1 MKEYC
6 MAVKPLSV
14 REMEKQSE
22 DIFESVVVM
31 SKRARQ
37 INQNRF
43 MEQAIKDAE
52 EFDMGVL
59 DELPPEPKE
68 NYEEETKSTTQAID
82 EFVEGD
88 LKWQIVSEEDN

>member
-1 MKEYC
+1 
-6 MAVKPLSV
+6 MAVESISI

-43 MEQAIKDAE
+43 MEKAIKDAE
-52 EFDMGVL
+52 EFELGVL
-59 DELPPEPKE
+59 DEIPAEPNE
-68 NYEEETKSTTQAID
+68 NYEEETKSVTQAME
-82 EFVEGD
+82 EFLNGD
-88 LKWQIVSEEDN
+88 LKWQTVPEEEI

>member
-1 MKEYC
+1 
-6 MAVKPLSV
+6 MAVESISI

-43 MEQAIKDAE
+43 MEKAIKDAE
-52 EFDMGVL
+52 EFELGVL
-59 DELPPEPKE
+59 DEIPAEPNE
-68 NYEEETKSTTQAID
+68 NYEEETKSVTQAME
-82 EFVEGD
+82 EFLDGD
-88 LKWQIVSEEDN
+88 LKWQTVLPEEEI

>member
-1 MKEYC
+1 
-6 MAVKPLSV
+6 MAVESISI

-43 MEQAIKDAE
+43 IEKTIKDAE
-52 EFDMGVL
+52 EFELGVL
-59 DELPPEPKE
+59 DEIPAEPKE
-68 NYEEETKSTTQAID
+68 NYEEETKSVTQAME
-82 EFVEGD
+82 EFLDGD
-88 LKWQIVSEEDN
+88 LKWQTVPEEEI